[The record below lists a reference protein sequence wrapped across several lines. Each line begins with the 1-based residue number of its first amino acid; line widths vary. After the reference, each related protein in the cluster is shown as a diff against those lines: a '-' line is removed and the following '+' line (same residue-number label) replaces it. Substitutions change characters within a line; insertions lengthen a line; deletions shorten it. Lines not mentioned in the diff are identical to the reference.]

1 MSEQPLLPI
10 AVQPVISYPREAEVG
25 KTYLMTIDLKVVE
38 GSEWQFEEEEYPIY
52 CMVDSEPL
60 FKCEAVGEPAIVLH
74 RFGGSYGVVR
84 LLLTASLQELK
95 GGITITLVNGWGV
108 AIRKIQSEEIGIK
121 QVVNYT
127 TELIGKVEKKASAR
141 QRQRDFPIA
150 RRNPYIIGRPSTEP
164 DSLELIGKVEKKA
177 SARQRQRD
185 FPIARRNPYI
195 IGRPITEPNLFFGRE
210 SLFQFVADNLYKGS
224 QVILLHGQR
233 RIGKSSVLAQIPNFV
248 DLEQFA
254 FVPLS
259 LEGDSQ
265 KPLGEVLHEL
275 ARDSL
280 EYFGLMDSIA
290 LPSIAELE
298 GDPKIFVGRFLLS
311 LRQAIMTQNLVLLLD
326 ESDAFYNPEIAEGHL
341 FQYLQSEVSC
351 HPDLYIIPVVGRQL
365 NDLPEL
371 VSLFREAPNQEVG
384 LLDRRSAERL
394 ITTPAA
400 GLLDYS
406 QDAIDAILELSA
418 GHPYFT
424 QVVCFAVFSH
434 AREEDRWQVTRAE
447 VDSIVEKAIEL
458 GEGGLAWFWDGL
470 PIPERVVFSAAAEV
484 PETKLIADQADDAS
498 VLSFTQEELLALL
511 RDRGVI
517 LTKALH
523 DAVFHL
529 VDWKFLQSVGA
540 ESRPTGTTIPPRI
553 EPFWVKI
560 ELVRRWL
567 LRRHALPHEV
577 WQLERLDP
585 EIDHLYQEIKK
596 ARPFEV
602 TLSIISRLS
611 PLLATN
617 PNHFG
622 ALFDLAECFME
633 IRNFSQAV
641 KYYDRAYHVN
651 PVRAKDGF
659 LQALWEYGEEL
670 REEGYLEEA
679 KAALK
684 QALEIAPGNPE
695 IYELLE
701 KIHKEEK
708 DSSY

>member
-1 MSEQPLLPI
+1 M
-10 AVQPVISYPREAEVG
+10 R
-25 KTYLMTIDLKVVE
+25 
-38 GSEWQFEEEEYPIY
+38 
-52 CMVDSEPL
+52 
-60 FKCEAVGEPAIVLH
+60 
-74 RFGGSYGVVR
+74 
-84 LLLTASLQELK
+84 
-95 GGITITLVNGWGV
+95 
-108 AIRKIQSEEIGIK
+108 
-121 QVVNYT
+121 
-127 TELIGKVEKKASAR
+127 
-141 QRQRDFPIA
+141 FPI
-150 RRNPYIIGRPSTEP
+150 P
-164 DSLELIGKVEKKA
+164 
-177 SARQRQRD
+177 
-185 FPIARRNPYI
+185 RRNPYI
-195 IGRPITEPNLFFGRE
+195 IGRPITEPGSFFGRE
-210 SLFQFVADNLYKGS
+210 SLFQFVADSLDKGS

-280 EYFGLMDSIA
+280 EHFNLMDAIA

-298 GDPKIFVGRFLLS
+298 ANPKIFVDRFLLQ
-311 LRQAIMTQNLVLLLD
+311 LRQALKAQNLVLLLD
-326 ESDAFYNPEIAEGHL
+326 EFDAFYSLKVAAGHL
-341 FQYLQSEVSC
+341 FQYLQAEVYH

-394 ITTPAA
+394 ITKPAE
-400 GLLDYS
+400 GLLNYS

-434 AREEDRWQVTRAE
+434 AREEDRWQITRAD

-470 PIPERVVFSAAAEV
+470 PIPERVVFSAAAAV
-484 PETKLIADQADDAS
+484 PETKLTLDQADDAS
-498 VLSFTQEELLALL
+498 ILNFTQEEPLALL
-511 RDRGVI
+511 RDRGVV
-517 LTKALH
+517 LTQPLH

-529 VDWKFLQSVGA
+529 VDWKFLQSVGLN
-540 ESRPTGTTIPPRI
+540 RPTGTTIPPRI
-553 EPFWVKI
+553 ATFRVTI

-567 LRRHALPHEV
+567 VRRHAPQHEI
-577 WQLERLDP
+577 WELERLNP
-585 EIDHLYQEIKK
+585 EIDFLYQEIKR
-596 ARPFEV
+596 ARPFSV
-602 TLSIISRLS
+602 TLSIISRLN
-611 PLLATN
+611 PILVAN
-617 PNHFG
+617 PNHFR
-622 ALFDLAECFME
+622 ALFDLAEGFME
-633 IRNFSQAV
+633 IRNFSHAV
-641 KYYDRAYHVN
+641 KYYNRAFCVD
-651 PVRAKDGF
+651 PVRARDGF

-670 REEGYLEEA
+670 GDEGHLEEA

-684 QALEIAPGNPE
+684 QALEIAPDSPE

-701 KIHKEEK
+701 KICKEEK
-708 DSSY
+708 YSGYFKTVFPPSLSLTSDRDFTLEEVPEIALAIDLTNLQYNFSDVWNLVENNAPSDVKDRALERLEELKEIFTTQELNLTTVAYVRQWFMKHVPLPLSEAVSRFLEDIISKASPRDHSNS

>member
-1 MSEQPLLPI
+1 M
-10 AVQPVISYPREAEVG
+10 
-25 KTYLMTIDLKVVE
+25 
-38 GSEWQFEEEEYPIY
+38 
-52 CMVDSEPL
+52 
-60 FKCEAVGEPAIVLH
+60 
-74 RFGGSYGVVR
+74 R
-84 LLLTASLQELK
+84 L
-95 GGITITLVNGWGV
+95 
-108 AIRKIQSEEIGIK
+108 
-121 QVVNYT
+121 
-127 TELIGKVEKKASAR
+127 
-141 QRQRDFPIA
+141 PIA
-150 RRNPYIIGRPSTEP
+150 RRNPYIIGRP
-164 DSLELIGKVEKKA
+164 V
-177 SARQRQRD
+177 
-185 FPIARRNPYI
+185 
-195 IGRPITEPNLFFGRE
+195 TEPNSFFGRE
-210 SLFQFVADNLYKGS
+210 SLFQFVTDSLYKGS

-280 EYFGLMDSIA
+280 EHFGLMDSIA

-298 GDPKIFVGRFLLS
+298 ADPKIFVDRFLLQ
-311 LRQAIMTQNLVLLLD
+311 LRQALNAQNLVLLLD
-326 ESDAFYNPEIAEGHL
+326 EFDAFYSLKVAAGHL
-341 FQYLQSEVSC
+341 FQYLQWEVYH
-351 HPDLYIIPVVGRQL
+351 HPDLYIISVVGRQL

-371 VSLFREAPNQEVG
+371 VSLFREAPTQEVG

-394 ITTPAA
+394 ITKPAE
-400 GLLDYS
+400 GVLEYS
-406 QDAIDAILELSA
+406 QDAIDAILDLSA

-434 AREEDRWQVTRAE
+434 AREENRWQVTRAD
-447 VDSIVEKAIEL
+447 VDSIVEKALEL

-484 PETKLIADQADDAS
+484 PETKLASDQVDETS
-498 VLSFTQEELLALL
+498 ILSFTQEEPLALL

-517 LTKALH
+517 LTQPLH

-529 VDWKFLQSVGA
+529 VDWKFLQPIGLF
-540 ESRPTGTTIPPRI
+540 RPTGTSIPPRI
-553 EPFWVKI
+553 ATFRVTI

-567 LRRHALPHEV
+567 VRRHALQHEV
-577 WQLERLDP
+577 WELERLDP

-596 ARPFEV
+596 ARPFGV
-602 TLSIISRLS
+602 TLTIISRLS
-611 PLLATN
+611 PILGAN

-641 KYYDRAYHVN
+641 KYYDRAYRVD

-659 LQALWEYGEEL
+659 LQALWDYGEEL
-670 REEGYLEEA
+670 QDEGHFEEA
-679 KAALK
+679 KAALE
-684 QALEIAPGNPE
+684 QALEIAPANSE
-695 IYELLE
+695 IDELLE
-701 KIHKEEK
+701 KIYKEEK
-708 DSSY
+708 YSGYFNTVFPPSLNPPSNLNFTPEEVPEIVLESDLTNLQDKFSDVWELVEDNAPADVKDRALERLEELKEIFTTQELNLTTMAYVRQWFMKHVPAPLYEAVSRFLEDIILKVSKRDVT

>member
-1 MSEQPLLPI
+1 MS
-10 AVQPVISYPREAEVG
+10 
-25 KTYLMTIDLKVVE
+25 
-38 GSEWQFEEEEYPIY
+38 
-52 CMVDSEPL
+52 
-60 FKCEAVGEPAIVLH
+60 
-74 RFGGSYGVVR
+74 
-84 LLLTASLQELK
+84 
-95 GGITITLVNGWGV
+95 
-108 AIRKIQSEEIGIK
+108 
-121 QVVNYT
+121 
-127 TELIGKVEKKASAR
+127 
-141 QRQRDFPIA
+141 
-150 RRNPYIIGRPSTEP
+150 
-164 DSLELIGKVEKKA
+164 
-177 SARQRQRD
+177 

-195 IGRPITEPNLFFGRE
+195 IGRPITEPSLFFGRE

-265 KPLGEVLHEL
+265 KPLDEVLHEL

-280 EYFGLMDSIA
+280 EHFGLMGTIV
-290 LPSIAELE
+290 LPSMAELKA
-298 GDPKIFVGRFLLS
+298 DPKIFVDRFLLD
-311 LRQAIMTQNLVLLLD
+311 LRQALKVQNLVLLLD
-326 ESDAFYNPEIAEGHL
+326 EFDAFYSLKVAAGHL
-341 FQYLQSEVSC
+341 FQYLQSEVYHHS
-351 HPDLYIIPVVGRQL
+351 DLYIIPVVGRQL

-394 ITTPAA
+394 ITKPAA
-400 GLLDYS
+400 GLLEYS
-406 QDAIDAILELSA
+406 QGAIDAILDLSA

-434 AREEDRWQVTRAE
+434 AREENRWQVTRAD
-447 VDSIVEKAIEL
+447 VDSIIEKALEL

-484 PETKLIADQADDAS
+484 PETKLIFDQPHDAS
-498 VLSFTQEELLALL
+498 LLNFSQEEPLALL

-517 LTKALH
+517 LTPSLH
-523 DAVFHL
+523 DAQFHL
-529 VDWKFLQSVGA
+529 ADWNFLQPVGA
-540 ESRPTGTTIPPRI
+540 KFRPTGTTIPPRVAT
-553 EPFWVKI
+553 FRVTI

-567 LRRHALPHEV
+567 VKRHPLQHEI
-577 WQLERLDP
+577 WELERLDP
-585 EIDHLYQEIKK
+585 EIEQDYQAIKK
-596 ARPFEV
+596 ARPFGV

-611 PLLATN
+611 PILGAN

-641 KYYDRAYHVN
+641 KYYDRAYRVD

-659 LQALWEYGEEL
+659 LQALWDYGEEL
-670 REEGYLEEA
+670 REEGHLEES
-679 KAALK
+679 KAALER
-684 QALEIAPGNPE
+684 ALDIAPHNPE
-695 IYELLE
+695 IDELLE
-701 KIHKEEK
+701 KIYKEAQY
-708 DSSY
+708 SSYFKPAFPPSQPRGSLPSVLLEDVPEVVLESDLKTLQTQFSDVWELVEDNAPSDIKERALERLEEVKEIFTTQELNLTTMAYVRQWFAKYVPAPLSDAVIRFLEDTIARVTPQDDADR